1 MNAPLD
7 KTPAPACTAFDPL
20 DMRNYSLE
28 KLPTLPAG
36 PVMQAIKK
44 VGVPLAI
51 LFFCIFHFQLFEIQ
65 SFVTQTKAPAA
76 HCYTMLGIFGASLIL
91 WISEAIPNYLT
102 SLFLIIAVVLT
113 GILKENK
120 AYAFFG
126 HSVMILN
133 IASFILASMLVA
145 TGLAKR
151 LALKFIMKAG
161 HHATPVFWTFLIL
174 NLILG
179 AFINATA
186 AKAALL
192 MPIFMVI
199 SAIYGATGGDC
210 RNNFARN
217 LVLQNLLGINVSC
230 SAFMTGS
237 AANLV
242 AASML
247 AGAGAQIFYMDWFVA
262 LAPLAFIVL
271 VLGWIIGVRVVFPV
285 RGKENYP
292 SIEGGLDRLR
302 DELDKMGPITVDEI
316 KSAVIFLLVLAFWA
330 TDKLHGMSATVVAL
344 AGAAFCLLPSFSNL
358 PKIGVIDWN
367 KTDIP
372 WHLLIFSFGAYVL
385 GGGIKA
391 TNIVGICITNLF
403 ESMGLNGDPNKLVIF
418 LVIAVLFTYSSILN
432 QSKTARTMIFFP
444 IIIGIAQKFG
454 WDVLGFALPMA
465 FLINQVYVLYF
476 NSKPATICYLTNHY
490 SSFESFKYGIAMQTI
505 VLLCLVP
512 WVQYVMPLL
521 GFDSKLW

>member
-1 MNAPLD
+1 MTAPLTTTVP
-7 KTPAPACTAFDPL
+7 KTASFDPL
-20 DMRNYSLE
+20 DMRNYTLE

-36 PVMQAIKK
+36 PIMEKIKK
-44 VGVPLAI
+44 VGVPLAV
-51 LFFCIFHFQLFEIQ
+51 LVFCMFHFQFFEIE
-65 SFVTQTKAPAA
+65 SFTAQTKVPAA
-76 HCYTMLGIFGASLIL
+76 NCYTMLGIFCASLIL

-102 SLFLIIAVVLT
+102 SVFLILAVVFS
-113 GILKENK
+113 GILKEK
-120 AYAFFG
+120 AAYAFFG
-126 HSVMILN
+126 HPVMILN

-151 LALKFIMKAG
+151 LALKFILKAG

-174 NLILG
+174 NLVLG

-199 SAIYGATGGDC
+199 GAIYGATGGDS

-230 SAFMTGS
+230 SAYMTGS

-247 AGAGAQIFYMDWFVA
+247 AGAGAQIFYMDWFLA
-262 LAPLAFIVL
+262 LAPLALIVL
-271 VLGWIIGVRVVFPV
+271 ALGWFLGVKFIFPV
-285 RGKENYP
+285 RGEENHP
-292 SIEGGLDRLR
+292 TIEGGLDRLR
-302 DELDKMGPITVDEI
+302 GELEKMGPVTLDEI
-316 KSAVIFLLVLAFWA
+316 KAAVIFLLVLAFWA
-330 TDKLHGMSATVVAL
+330 TDKLHGLSATAVAL
-344 AGAAFCLLPSFSNL
+344 TGAGLCLLPSFSGL
-358 PKIGVIDWN
+358 PKLGVIDWN

-372 WHLLIFSFGAYVL
+372 WHLLMFSFGAYVL

-391 TNIVGICITNLF
+391 TNIVGIGINNLF
-403 ESMGLNGDPNKLVIF
+403 DAMGLNGDPSKLLIF
-418 LVIAVLFTYSSILN
+418 LVIAVLFNYSSILN

-444 IIIGIAQKFG
+444 IIIGIAQNFG

-476 NSKPATICYLTNHY
+476 NSKPATICYLANHY
-490 SSFESFKYGIAMQTI
+490 SSFESFKYGIVMQTV
-505 VLLCLVP
+505 VLLCLIP
-512 WVQYVMPLL
+512 WVQFVMPLM

>member
-1 MNAPLD
+1 MTAP
-7 KTPAPACTAFDPL
+7 KITAPDSLAFDPL
-20 DMRNYSLE
+20 DMRNYTLE

-36 PVMQAIKK
+36 PIMQAIKK
-44 VGVPLAI
+44 AGVPLAV
-51 LFFCIFHFQLFEIQ
+51 LFFCTFHFQFFHIQ
-65 SFVTQTKAPAA
+65 AFAAQTKVPAA

-102 SLFLIIAVVLT
+102 SIFLIITVVFT
-113 GILKENK
+113 HILKEK
-120 AYAFFG
+120 TAYAYFG
-126 HSVMILN
+126 HPVMILN

-151 LALKFIMKAG
+151 LALKFILKAG
-161 HHATPVFWTFLIL
+161 HRATPIFWTFLLL
-174 NLILG
+174 NLVLG

-199 SAIYGATGGDC
+199 SAIYGATGGDS

-230 SAFMTGS
+230 SAYMTGS

-247 AGAGAQIFYMDWFVA
+247 AGAGARIFYMDWFVA

-271 VLGWIIGVRVVFPV
+271 VLGWLVGVKFSFPV
-285 RGKENYP
+285 RGDENYP
-292 SIEGGLDRLR
+292 SIAGGLDRLR
-302 DELDKMGPITVDEI
+302 GELEKMGPVTLDEI
-316 KSAVIFLLVLAFWA
+316 KAAVIFLLVLGFWA
-330 TDKLHGMSATVVAL
+330 TDKLHGLSATAVAL
-344 AGAAFCLLPSFSNL
+344 TGAGLCLLPSFSGI

-372 WHLLIFSFGAYVL
+372 WHLLMFSFGAYVL

-391 TNIVGICITNLF
+391 TNIVGIGINNLF
-403 ESMGLNGDPNKLVIF
+403 DAMGLNGDPNKLLIF
-418 LVIAVLFTYSSILN
+418 LVVAVLFNYSSILN

-444 IIIGIAQKFG
+444 IIIGIAQNFG

-476 NSKPATICYLTNHY
+476 NSKPATICYLANHY
-490 SSFESFKYGIAMQTI
+490 SSFESFKYGIVMQTV
-505 VLLCLVP
+505 VLLCLIP
-512 WVQYVMPLL
+512 WVQYVMPLM